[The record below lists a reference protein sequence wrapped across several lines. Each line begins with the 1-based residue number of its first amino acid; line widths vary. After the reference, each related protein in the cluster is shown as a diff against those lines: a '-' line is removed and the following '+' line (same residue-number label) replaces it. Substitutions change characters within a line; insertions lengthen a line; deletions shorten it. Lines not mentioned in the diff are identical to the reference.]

1 MASGA
6 YTHTHAHTHTLAEES
21 DYKKPGVPVAGW
33 RAWFKNIGKE
43 LNLVLNRQC
52 FISLIFSVLV

>member
-6 YTHTHAHTHTLAEES
+6 YTHTHTHTHTLAEES
-21 DYKKPGVPVAGW
+21 DYKKPGVPATGR

-43 LNLVLNRQC
+43 LNLAN
-52 FISLIFSVLV
+52 